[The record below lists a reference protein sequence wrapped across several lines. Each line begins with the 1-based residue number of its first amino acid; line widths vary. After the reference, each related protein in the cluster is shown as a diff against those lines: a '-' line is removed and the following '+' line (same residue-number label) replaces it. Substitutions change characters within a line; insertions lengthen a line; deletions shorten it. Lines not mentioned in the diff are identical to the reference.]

1 MHRKF
6 RHTGGA
12 EVSLL
17 CFAGAVWDV
26 WRARLSRA
34 VSCASRDRCAETMM
48 TETKKKEGRLYLGG
62 RLLRTVCRVV
72 LSENEFV
79 VCVCVH
85 VDAEASFCCLL
96 FCAFCT
102 SVGHC
107 VVLLFSSHKDG
118 QTETLGRVRSAS
130 PRNATRKWIGRVESD
145 VLHLQTLP
153 SGDMEPV
160 VQTSAIR
167 AQ

>member
-34 VSCASRDRCAETMM
+34 VSCASRDRCAKTMM
-48 TETKKKEGRLYLGG
+48 TETKKKKVACSWEVGSSGP
-62 RLLRTVCRVV
+62 CRVV